1 MVGVLELDGRD
12 HADLAVKSPVVEP
25 VDVFCGRD
33 LEVVDVLPGP
43 AVADQFSLEQR
54 VEGLGQ
60 GIVIRVAGGADRGGR
75 AGLSKTLGVA
85 DGDVLKRPYRCGA

>member
-1 MVGVLELDGRD
+1 MVDVLELDGRN
-12 HADLAVKSPVVEP
+12 HADLAVQTPVIEP
-25 VDVFCGRD
+25 VDVFRGRD

-43 AVADQFSLEQR
+43 EVTDQFCLEQR

-60 GIVIRVAGGADRGGR
+60 GVVIRVAGGADRGDR

-85 DGDVLKRPYRCGA
+85 VATY